1 MALEWQ
7 PVIVAG
13 IGFAGSIIVAWIGFR
28 AAIKAAK
35 DSSSAA
41 IEAAKVTADANMK
54 QVLCMKAHD
63 AIAAAIKVLTHRHDI
78 CNALLKFTVDNSTE
92 ERVRLNVGLFF
103 ALSQKFSE
111 TASLDLETMSVLPYV
126 RSKLPVR
133 SNCEAQDLDVIVKF
147 DSLCKKINYNLM
159 VRGSTEL
166 LPEEIGD
173 FSMGLKA
180 VKEPFAREKEII
192 ERTLDV
198 LYAELRRIE
207 KECVHEK
214 QEPHHRS
221 PLTFT

>member
-1 MALEWQ
+1 MNNCMALEWQ

-41 IEAAKVTADANMK
+41 IDAAKVTADANMK

-63 AIAAAIKVLTHRHDI
+63 AIVSAIKVLSYRHNI
-78 CNALLKFTVDNSTE
+78 CNALLKLIVDDLTE
-92 ERVRLNVGLFF
+92 EGVRLNVGLFF

-111 TASLDLETMSVLPYV
+111 TTSLDLETISVLPYIQC
-126 RSKLPVR
+126 KLPER

-147 DSLCKKINYNLM
+147 DSLCKKINYNLKI
-159 VRGSTEL
+159 RGSTEL
-166 LPEEIGD
+166 LPEEIGNL
-173 FSMGLKA
+173 SMGLKA
-180 VKEPFAREKEII
+180 VKEPFVREKDII

-198 LYAELRRIE
+198 LYAELRRID
-207 KECVHEK
+207 KECV
-214 QEPHHRS
+214 S
-221 PLTFT
+221 G

>member
-1 MALEWQ
+1 MNNCLALEWQ

-13 IGFAGSIIVAWIGFR
+13 IGFVGSIIVAWIGFR

-63 AIAAAIKVLTHRHDI
+63 AIATAIKVLTHRHDI
-78 CNALLKFTVDNSTE
+78 CNALLKLIVDDSTE

-111 TASLDLETMSVLPYV
+111 TASLDLETISVLPYIQC
-126 RSKLPVR
+126 KLPER
-133 SNCEAQDLDVIVKF
+133 SNCEVQDLDAMVKF
-147 DSLCKKINYNLM
+147 GLLCKKINFNLM
-159 VRGSTEL
+159 IRGATDL
-166 LPEEIGD
+166 LPEEIVEL
-173 FSMGLKA
+173 SMGLKT
-180 VKEPFAREKEII
+180 VKEPFLREKDII

-198 LYAELRRIE
+198 LYAELRRID
-207 KECVHEK
+207 KECV
-214 QEPHHRS
+214 S
-221 PLTFT
+221 G

>member
-1 MALEWQ
+1 MAIECQ

-13 IGFAGSIIVAWIGFR
+13 IGFVGSIIVAWVGFR

-63 AIAAAIKVLTHRHDI
+63 AIATAIKVLTHRHDI
-78 CNALLKFTVDNSTE
+78 CNALLKFTVDDSTDE
-92 ERVRLNVGLFF
+92 CVRLNVGLFF

-126 RSKLPVR
+126 RSKLPER
-133 SNCEAQDLDVIVKF
+133 SNCEVQDLDAMVKF
-147 DSLCKKINYNLM
+147 GLLCKKINFNLM
-159 VRGSTEL
+159 IRGATDL
-166 LPEEIGD
+166 LPEEIVAL
-173 FSMGLKA
+173 SMGLKT

-207 KECVHEK
+207 KECVREK